1 MRGSVKTRKLA
12 PPRRAAAG
20 RARRATTALAPP
32 RRAVAGGTRAAAH
45 ALPPC
50 AAALVLLCA
59 LAVGAVAQA
68 ADAARPQQQQ
78 QLIIPLGGAG
88 FVAFRLEATPDAA
101 AGRPAGA
108 AEVEAALLPQALL
121 GADNTVHRVLL
132 DREGK
137 LVFAYDLRV
146 EPHAAARRFTVT
158 AAPVAAEFEAQLLRA
173 RRAAAPSQGPASVP
187 TLARAAGPQT
197 LDDGDSVSL
206 DLLVNP
212 LTGVRV
218 ADVFK
223 VSFERA
229 RLWQAAPRDFTA
241 DSAQLAVRDHTLL
254 VGGEIVAGGRAAR
267 GVAGAL
273 VWFYVPGRGRFVLSL
288 VPRDGYDFRKI
299 ALIEGNR
306 VSFEFRGERYE
317 WVSGAAVVGGGG
329 TWHAWV
335 LHDPDYTP
343 EIASPAEITRG
354 IIKEDEDGD
363 PSVLE
368 QILKGRA
375 PRPPAQPGYDAQQ
388 PPRPTTART
397 RPPRP
402 RIGAAD
408 RMENLLPKR

>member
-1 MRGSVKTRKLA
+1 MRGSGKTLTPALPRRGATADA
-12 PPRRAAAG
+12 PPRRAP
-20 RARRATTALAPP
+20 AR
-32 RRAVAGGTRAAAH
+32 
-45 ALPPC
+45 ALPPRAAMRVVLPC
-50 AAALVLLCA
+50 AGALALLCA
-59 LAVGAVAQA
+59 LAVAAAAQQA
-68 ADAARPQQQQ
+68 PDALRPPHQQ
-78 QLIIPLGGAG
+78 QLIIPLGGQG

-101 AGRPAGA
+101 EGRPAGA

-132 DREGK
+132 DREGN

-158 AAPVAAEFEAQLLRA
+158 AAPVAPEFEAQLLRA
-173 RRAAAPSQGPASVP
+173 RRAVAPAQATTNVP

-212 LTGVRV
+212 RTGVRV

-223 VSFERA
+223 VSFDRA

-254 VGGEIVAGGRAAR
+254 AGGRVVAGGRAAR
-267 GVAGAL
+267 GVQGAL
-273 VWFYVPGRGRFVLSL
+273 VWFYVPGRGRFILSL

-306 VSFEFRGERYE
+306 ISFEFKGEPYE

-335 LHDPDYTP
+335 LHDPDYLP
-343 EIASPAEITRG
+343 EIASSAEITRG
-354 IIKEDEDGD
+354 IIKDDEEDDE
-363 PSVLE
+363 SVLK
-368 QILKGRA
+368 QILNGRT
-375 PRPPAQPGYDAQQ
+375 PRTPAQPGYDAKQ
-388 PPRPTTART
+388 PPKNNSRT
-397 RPPRP
+397 RPPRAK
-402 RIGAAD
+402 IGAAD

>member
-1 MRGSVKTRKLA
+1 MRGSVETKTLA
-12 PPRRAAAG
+12 
-20 RARRATTALAPP
+20 LI
-32 RRAVAGGTRAAAH
+32 
-45 ALPPC
+45 LPLLG
-50 AAALVLLCA
+50 AAALAVVCA
-59 LAVGAVAQA
+59 LASVAAAQG
-68 ADAARPQQQQ
+68 ADASLRQQ
-78 QLIIPLGGAG
+78 QLIVPLGGAG
-88 FVAFRLEATPDAA
+88 FVAFRLEATPDARE
-101 AGRPAGA
+101 GRPVGA

-132 DREGK
+132 DRGGN

-146 EPHAAARRFTVT
+146 EPHAPSRRFTVT
-158 AAPVAAEFEAQLLRA
+158 AAPVGAEFEKQLLRA
-173 RRAAAPSQGPASVP
+173 RRAAAPPPAATNVP
-187 TLARAAGPQT
+187 TLSRAAGPQT

-212 LTGVRV
+212 QTGVRV

-223 VSFERA
+223 VSFDRA

-241 DSAQLAVRDHTLL
+241 DSARLAVRDHTLL
-254 VGGEIVAGGRAAR
+254 VGGRVVAGGRAAR
-267 GVAGAL
+267 GVEGAL

-299 ALIEGNR
+299 ALIEENR
-306 VSFEFRGERYE
+306 ISFEFKGERYE

-343 EIASPAEITRG
+343 EIASSEEITRG
-354 IIKEDEDGD
+354 ILKEEEEDD
-363 PSVLE
+363 PSVLK
-368 QILKGRA
+368 QILTGRT
-375 PRPPAQPGYDAQQ
+375 PRAPAQPGFDTKQ
-388 PPRPTTART
+388 PRT
-397 RPPRP
+397 NGSRVRAPRP